1 MNSVPSVFLRSV
13 FTGSVFRSGRFLGL
27 ACLCLA
33 SSFSVLL
40 AADLPLVRLDSVLPA
55 AAQTGAEVEVQVTG
69 VDLEGVDAAWFSHPG
84 LSARLV
90 KEKVFGIKAD
100 SGVPEGVYDMRLIG
114 TNGVSNPRA
123 IYVGRGTTVPKAG
136 ECSREKP
143 MDLPSKGAVQGA
155 MVAGGRDH
163 YRFQATKGQRLTI
176 RCQARELDS
185 RMTPVFSVL
194 DPTGRKL
201 RGNERRAFLDFEAPQ
216 DGAYLVAV
224 QDLSFSGG
232 PEYYYRLTVDDSPVL
247 EAVLPSAV
255 EAGKTNRLVLLGRGF
270 KGARVSASKS
280 ADGRPLEELDVQ
292 LDVPAGTVTGGADG
306 PVATASSGVRTF
318 SYRYRTESGVS
329 NPVEL
334 AVVEGPVLS
343 VKPGSVAATPPVAVA
358 LSFPGV
364 ASGLFEKGLQGVP
377 LEFEAKKGDVLVA
390 EVFSQRLGFGATN
403 SYLRLTKGGVH
414 LAEAY
419 GPDLNAGGPRLS
431 TLHNDAALRFEV
443 KEDGK
448 HVLFLSDLSGV
459 ARPGLGAAYSLVLRR
474 AKPGFSLVAATE
486 PPIEKADDRQ
496 LQPRGA
502 VLRAGGTA
510 ALRLLALRSDGFDK
524 DILLSV
530 EGLPPGVSCVPTRIL
545 AGKNEGVL
553 LLRTEPGVA
562 RSLSQLKI
570 TGKSEDGKVESVARG
585 ATARWVVPDY
595 NTGAGENRLTRGE
608 GVVIA
613 TSSTAAPLVLTP
625 EAKDPLEVES
635 GAKLE
640 VALRVSRTADF
651 KEPLK
656 VKSGGFA
663 GAETIKEVDADAKAE
678 QVKVTLDLAA
688 LKLPPGNHTAYFTT
702 QSKAKIAGRDV
713 TTTAYSSPV
722 QILVRAPAPKPTPAP
737 PATAPS
743 KEPAA
748 AAAPP
753 AVK

>member
-1 MNSVPSVFLRSV
+1 MNSLLSVSLRS
-13 FTGSVFRSGRFLGL
+13 GL
-27 ACLCLA
+27 AGAVFQIGRSVGLGCVCSVA
-33 SSFSVLL
+33 SLSAVL

-55 AAQTGAEVEVQVTG
+55 AAQAGAEVEVQVSG

-90 KEKVFGIKAD
+90 KEKVFGVKAD
-100 SGVPEGVYDMRLIG
+100 SGVAEGVYDMRLIG
-114 TNGVSNPRA
+114 NNGVSNPRA

-163 YRFQATKGQRLTI
+163 YRFQATKGQRLTV
-176 RCQARELDS
+176 RCQSRELDS
-185 RMTPVFSVL
+185 RMTPVFFVL

-224 QDLSFSGG
+224 QDLAFGGG

-270 KGARVSASKS
+270 KGGRTSASKS

-292 LDVPAGTVTGGADG
+292 LDVPAGNVNGGADG
-306 PVATASSGVRTF
+306 PIAIASSGVRTL

-334 AVVEGPVLS
+334 AVVDGPVLS
-343 VKPGSVAATPPVAVA
+343 VKPVAGDAAAPVVPA

-377 LEFEAKKGDVLVA
+377 FEFEAKKGDILVA

-403 SYLRLTKGGVH
+403 SYLRLTKGGAH

-443 KEDGK
+443 KEDGR
-448 HVLFLSDLSGV
+448 HTLFLSDLSGA

-474 AKPGFSLVAATE
+474 SKPGFSLVAANE

-496 LQPRGA
+496 IQPRGA

-510 ALRLLALRSDGFDK
+510 SLRVLALRSDGFDK
-524 DILLSV
+524 DIFLSA
-530 EGLPPGVSCVPTRIL
+530 EGLPPGVSCATTRIP

-553 LLRTEPGVA
+553 LLRTEAGVA
-562 RSLSQLKI
+562 RNLTQVKI
-570 TGKSEDGKVESVARG
+570 TGRSEDGKVESVARG
-585 ATARWVVPDY
+585 ATARWLVPDY
-595 NTGAGENRLTRGE
+595 NNGAGEVRLTRGE
-608 GVVIA
+608 GVAVA
-613 TSSTAAPLVLTP
+613 TSVTAAPLVLTP
-625 EAKDPLEVES
+625 EVKEPLEVEA
-635 GAKLE
+635 GAKVE
-640 VALRVSRTADF
+640 VALKVSRTADF
-651 KEPLK
+651 KEALK
-656 VKSGGFA
+656 IKSAGFA

-688 LKLPPGNHTAYFTT
+688 LKLQPGNHTAYFTT
-702 QSKAKIAGRDV
+702 QSKAKVAGRDV
-713 TTTAYSSPV
+713 TTTAYSWPV
-722 QILVRAPAPKPTPAP
+722 QIVVRAPAPKPAPAP
-737 PATAPS
+737 PATAPA

-748 AAAPP
+748 TAAPP
-753 AVK
+753 AAK